1 MEIVKNAIKI
11 DDNELMIKFDLFRMI
26 DITQYNY
33 KNNILLSVLNDI
45 INNPKLKSMIKILEF
60 LELSLHSFEN
70 YDTNDFFIKPKE
82 GYILKRSKL
91 KKYLS
96 CLQYFCCSNRE
107 CCSVWQRRWFVL
119 KDDMIFYLDNS
130 FSSIGKEVLIC

>member
-70 YDTNDFFIKPKE
+70 YDTNDFFI
-82 GYILKRSKL
+82 
-91 KKYLS
+91 
-96 CLQYFCCSNRE
+96 
-107 CCSVWQRRWFVL
+107 
-119 KDDMIFYLDNS
+119 
-130 FSSIGKEVLIC
+130 